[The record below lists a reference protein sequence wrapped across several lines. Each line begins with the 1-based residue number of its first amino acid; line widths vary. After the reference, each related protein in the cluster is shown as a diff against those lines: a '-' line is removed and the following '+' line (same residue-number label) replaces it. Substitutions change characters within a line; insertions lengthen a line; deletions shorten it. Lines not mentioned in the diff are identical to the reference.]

1 MDIAPTK
8 QPPSVSVEGTTTGTA
23 SPNPLTAAQEA
34 LAKDGTQSQAAP
46 TLAPPAAAL
55 EAIAATIW
63 HIDKRVIAL
72 WAINENRNSWIGTN
86 DAGWKKLGNNSD
98 TAIVALTVLGSHAR
112 DSGTRVDYRE
122 EGDGM
127 VHEMYVW

>member
-8 QPPSVSVEGTTTGTA
+8 QPPSVSVEGNTAGTA
-23 SPNPLTAAQEA
+23 SPNPLTAAEEA
-34 LAKDGTQSQAAP
+34 LAKDGAQSQAAP
-46 TLAPPAAAL
+46 TLSPPAAAL

-63 HIDKRVIAL
+63 HIDKRIIAL

-86 DAGWKKLGNNSD
+86 DAGWKKLANNSD

>member
-8 QPPSVSVEGTTTGTA
+8 QPPSVSAEAATTGTA
-23 SPNPLTAAQEA
+23 APTPLTAVEEA
-34 LAKDGTQSQAAP
+34 LAKDGTQAQAAP
-46 TLAPPAAAL
+46 TLAPPAEAL
-55 EAIAATIW
+55 EAVSAIIW

-72 WAINENRNSWIGTN
+72 WAINENRNAWIGTN
-86 DAGWKKLGNNSD
+86 DAGWKKLANNSD

-122 EGDGM
+122 GGDGM